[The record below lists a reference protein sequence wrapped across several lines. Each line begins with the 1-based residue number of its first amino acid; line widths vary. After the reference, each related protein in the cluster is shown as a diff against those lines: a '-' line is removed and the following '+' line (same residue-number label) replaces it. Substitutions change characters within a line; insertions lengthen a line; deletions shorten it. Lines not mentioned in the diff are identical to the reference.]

1 MLTVFIMMID
11 ETRYSKPTNL
21 EISTSYFEF
30 IGMFN
35 FLHMFQ
41 TTLHVRR
48 VRYGMFTV
56 IKNLENNDNHFF
68 HAAHRKKQKTVW
80 ASGKSVFSY
89 QISI

>member
-35 FLHMFQ
+35 FLHTCFKQ
-41 TTLHVRR
+41 HYTYVE
-48 VRYGMFTV
+48 YGMGC
-56 IKNLENNDNHFF
+56 LPL
-68 HAAHRKKQKTVW
+68 
-80 ASGKSVFSY
+80 
-89 QISI
+89 